1 VSASLSPQPAP
12 IADAAAPRPLT
23 IAIVCDGV
31 GDVVA
36 GSFISTARFSERLA
50 ARGHR
55 VVLISSGSRRNHRE
69 RQFRGMTIH
78 RLPGVLVPWSDG
90 QLYLAIPSSKRLRKI
105 LRDEHIDV
113 VHVMVP
119 MPLGLVVARVAKD
132 MGLPLVL
139 HSHTQPENIF
149 MNATWLPGRRRLT
162 HRFYRYLNWLY
173 GQADMMVYPSDFA
186 RRQFPEL
193 AARPHVVISNGV
205 DRRRFRPTDPDP
217 FMRRHGLSKTDLHLL
232 YVGRLHREKN
242 VETLIRAMP
251 LLRRL
256 QPRAHL
262 SLIGLGYELPMLT
275 SVARSEGADDA
286 ITFCGFV
293 PDDEMAAA
301 YSACDLFVLPSIAEL
316 EGMAVLEAMAAGK
329 PLLIADSPDSAAT
342 DLVDGNGLLFAAQQP
357 QALAEQANRLLSDL
371 SQLRA
376 LGAASLVKSRVFDI
390 AESTAALEATYYSL
404 LPAV

>member
-1 VSASLSPQPAP
+1 VSAWPVREPPLASDPAN
-12 IADAAAPRPLT
+12 RRRLT
-23 IAIVCDGV
+23 IAIVCDGI
-31 GDVVA
+31 GDVIA

-50 ARGHR
+50 SLGHR
-55 VVLISSGSRRNHRE
+55 VLLISSGSRRNHRE

-78 RLPGVLVPWSDG
+78 RLFGVLVPWSDG
-90 QLYLAIPSSKRLRKI
+90 QLYLAIPSSKRLRTI
-105 LRDEHIDV
+105 LRDEHVDV

-119 MPLGLVVARVAKD
+119 MPLGLVVTRIAKG
-132 MGLPLVL
+132 MGLPVVL

-149 MNATWLPGRRRLT
+149 MNATWLPGRRGLT
-162 HRFYRYLNWLY
+162 HRFFRYLNWIY
-173 GQADMMVYPSDFA
+173 RQADMMVYPSDFA

-193 AARPHVVISNGV
+193 ATRPHVVISNGV
-205 DRRRFRPTDPDP
+205 DRHRFRPTDPDP
-217 FMRRHGLSKTDLHLL
+217 FMQRHGLSKSDLHLL

-251 LLRRL
+251 LLRQR

-262 SLIGLGYELPMLT
+262 SLVGLGYELPMLT
-275 SVARSEGADDA
+275 QLARRNGAGDS

-293 PDDEMAAA
+293 PDYEMAAA

-316 EGMAVLEAMAAGK
+316 EGMAVLEAMATGK

-342 DLVDGNGLLFAAQQP
+342 DFVAGNGLLFAAAQP
-357 QALAEQANRLLSDL
+357 ESLAEQANRLLSDL

-376 LGAASLVKSRVFDI
+376 MGAASLAKSQSFDI
-390 AESTAALEATYYSL
+390 VKSTAALEATYYSL
-404 LPAV
+404 LATA